1 MKFILKEND
10 QKFTMIFF
18 GIKMDIEIKKLFMK
32 NILTGVLFLVS
43 VYSFGQ
49 EAGKAGE
56 LLRNE
61 ASKTEI
67 GNVSSNKNLGSKNS
81 NNSGFRNPNSTG
93 ARIKN
98 PTYQWNQN
106 YGYSEVF
113 LRIPEQGFFSVE
125 LGDQFISNNSG
136 KFRFFDLP
144 SGRIPVSIYDNGYL
158 LYRTTLNVRNNS
170 RLVLDFFTNEGL
182 FLLDSYPV
190 KNQSYDFDNWNDVWN
205 NSYGNS
211 GNSGNINYPNVMDNQ
226 TFQQFFTTMKKDA
239 WFDDKKIAFINQQGR
254 HAMFTSEQIGILVKD
269 LSFDK
274 NKIALAK
281 SLFSKCVDKQ
291 KYFIVYDAFDFES
304 SRRELM
310 DFVSGY

>member
-1 MKFILKEND
+1 MKSICISVLL
-10 QKFTMIFF
+10 
-18 GIKMDIEIKKLFMK
+18 LFAA
-32 NILTGVLFLVS
+32 S
-43 VYSFGQ
+43 SFAQ

-67 GNVSSNKNLGSKNS
+67 GSVNSKKS
-81 NNSGFRNPNSTG
+81 DVKTKNNSGFRNQGSPGNNG
-93 ARIKN
+93 FRIKN
-98 PTYQWNQN
+98 PQYRWNQE

-125 LGDQFISNNSG
+125 IGDQFISNNSG

-144 SGRIPVSIYDNGYL
+144 AGRMPISIYESGYL

-190 KNQSYDFDNWNDVWN
+190 QSYGFNSWNDVWN
-205 NSYGNS
+205 NPY
-211 GNSGNINYPNVMDNQ
+211 GNSGNINYPDVMDNQ
-226 TFQQFFTTMKKDA
+226 TFQEFMDTMKDRA
-239 WFDDKKIAFINQQGR
+239 WFDDKKLAFINQQGR
-254 HAMFTSEQIGILVKD
+254 HAMFTSEQIAVLVKE

-274 NKIALAK
+274 NKLALAK
-281 SLFSKCVDKQ
+281 LLFPKCVDKQ
-291 KYFIVYDAFDFES
+291 KYFIVGEALDFES

-310 DFVSGY
+310 DYISKL

>member
-1 MKFILKEND
+1 MKSICISVLL
-10 QKFTMIFF
+10 
-18 GIKMDIEIKKLFMK
+18 LFAV
-32 NILTGVLFLVS
+32 T
-43 VYSFGQ
+43 SFAQ

-56 LLRNE
+56 LLKNE

-67 GNVSSNKNLGSKNS
+67 GSVNNKKSGVNGKN
-81 NNSGFRNPNSTG
+81 NPGFRNQGNSGFRTNSPQY
-93 ARIKN
+93 R
-98 PTYQWNQN
+98 WNQE

-125 LGDQFISNNSG
+125 IGDQFISNNSG

-144 SGRIPVSIYDNGYL
+144 AGRIPISIYESGYL

-190 KNQSYDFDNWNDVWN
+190 QSYGFNSWNDIWN
-205 NSYGNS
+205 NPY

-226 TFQQFFTTMKKDA
+226 TFQQFMDTMKDRA
-239 WFDDKKIAFINQQGR
+239 WFDDKKLAFINQQGR
-254 HAMFTSEQIGILVKD
+254 HAMFTSEQISILVKD

-274 NKIALAK
+274 NKLALAK
-281 SLFSKCVDKQ
+281 SLFPKCVDKQ
-291 KYFIVYDAFDFES
+291 KYFIVGEALNFES
-304 SRRELM
+304 SRKELM
-310 DFVSGY
+310 DYISKL